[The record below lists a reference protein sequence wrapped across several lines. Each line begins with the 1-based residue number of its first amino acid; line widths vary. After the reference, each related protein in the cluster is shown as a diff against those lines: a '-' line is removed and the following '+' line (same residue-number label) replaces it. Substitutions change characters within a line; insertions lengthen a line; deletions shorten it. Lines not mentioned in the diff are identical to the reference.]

1 MSRHL
6 SKRTVWPRVAVG
18 LLAACSASALF
29 AQRATSGPVDEDV
42 DQPESVSRPVVQPIT
57 GQVGGTQAL
66 NAALNR
72 LARDPRNIDALIA
85 AGNAAQRVGDSDA
98 ALGFFKRADEV
109 APGNGTVKAQIGAA
123 LVRDDPFS
131 AIRYFDDAERA
142 GADLFPMAADRGL
155 AYDLIGDNATAQRFY
170 QVALSRGP
178 NAEVARRYALSLAIA
193 GDRRGSENVLNPLL
207 QTQDRAAWRTRTFI
221 MAISGQQDEAVSVAY
236 ASMPQQL
243 AAGIT
248 PYLRYMPR
256 LTPAQQAAAA
266 NLGRFPRAAD
276 IGRDEPRVVQ
286 YAALHPRA
294 PRADAALIPAGEAL
308 GTQAADRPSREK
320 RRRPGRAEP
329 VRVASASPAPTVS
342 SPTRPATGVGV
353 SLLPTPTPSPA
364 PVPPPV
370 PMPSR
375 TVTQPPVSAAASA
388 PGQVATAASPSVG
401 STAALQ
407 PTGERP
413 LVIPRPYPA
422 SRLDG
427 PPPASSIPPAAM
439 AAPAPA
445 PAAVQVATAAAT
457 PVVTPTPAPA
467 PAPATAPAP
476 APTPAPSPGFDLS
489 RVQGSTAT
497 AQAVPTPAP
506 AATPP
511 PAPTP
516 APVAESPVQV
526 AAVAPSAAPPP
537 TAIVEPARSSPAAS
551 APPADAADFRSL
563 FEGFRPPEEERH
575 QAVAA
580 VDISRIQPARPKPP
594 EEKPAPVKAAES
606 KPAEPEPADRMTRR
620 RGRAAATEEEAT
632 PSSGP
637 RGRETASDIRG
648 RGSKDAKDAKE
659 TKGAKGKGAK
669 ARPPANPSR
678 VWVQVLTG
686 ANRDV
691 MGREWQRL
699 VREASVL
706 RARKPYITPWR
717 SNFRLL
723 TGPFDSDDDAQAFL
737 NQLRRAG
744 VSGFQWTS
752 PAGQAVDPLP
762 AR

>member
-1 MSRHL
+1 MSRYL

-29 AQRATSGPVDEDV
+29 AQRVPSGPVDEDV

-57 GQVGGTQAL
+57 GQASGTQAL

-72 LARDPRNIDALIA
+72 LARDPRNIDALIE

-109 APGNGTVKAQIGAA
+109 APGNGIVKAQIGAA
-123 LVRDDPFS
+123 LVRDDPFA

-193 GDRRGSENVLNPLL
+193 GDRRGAENVLNPLL

-221 MAISGQQDEAVSVAY
+221 MAIAGQQDDAVAVAY

-294 PRADAALIPAGEAL
+294 PRADASLIPTGEAL
-308 GTQAADRPSREK
+308 GAQAADRPSREK

-329 VRVASASPAPTVS
+329 VRVAAATPAPTAS

-364 PVPPPV
+364 PAPPPV

-388 PGQVATAASPSVG
+388 PVQVATAASPSVG

-439 AAPAPA
+439 TAPAPA

-457 PVVTPTPAPA
+457 PVVTPTPT

-516 APVAESPVQV
+516 APVAEPVQV

-606 KPAEPEPADRMTRR
+606 KPAEPEPADRATRR

-632 PSSGP
+632 SAPGP

-691 MGREWQRL
+691 MGREWQRM

-723 TGPFDSDDDAQAFL
+723 TGPFDSDEDAQAFL